1 MTANDAIKS
10 IKVMLGVAQVG
21 ETAETIDVQLAEAT
35 LTDGTRLEVDGE
47 FETGKQA
54 FVITSEGERVEAP
67 EGKHETTD
75 GMVFTMDRVGVI
87 TAIEKVEDG
96 EAESVNEVESS
107 ITLSKDLADTLVS
120 ALDSLSSK
128 IEAIEEGLNA
138 TNHAF
143 EAFSN
148 EPAAKKITN
157 NLSDMKQAETDLAS
171 NRFNSILQFRQETTK
186 HNPYKK

>member
-1 MTANDAIKS
+1 MCIRDS
-10 IKVMLGVAQVG
+10 
-21 ETAETIDVQLAEAT
+21 
-35 LTDGTRLEVDGE
+35 
-47 FETGKQA
+47 
-54 FVITSEGERVEAP
+54 
-67 EGKHETTD
+67 
-75 GMVFTMDRVGVI
+75 RVGVI
-87 TAIEKVEDG
+87 TAIEEVEDG
-96 EAESVNEVESS
+96 EAESVEEVESS

-138 TNHAF
+138 TNQAF

-157 NLSDMKQAETDLAS
+157 NLSDMKQAEGDLATD
-171 NRFNSILQFRQETTK
+171 RFNKILQFRQERTK

>member
-10 IKVMLGVAQVG
+10 IKVMLGVAQAG

-35 LTDGTRLEVDGE
+35 LTDGTRLEVDGD
-47 FETGKQA
+47 FEVGAQA

-87 TAIEKVEDG
+87 TAIEEVEDG
-96 EAESVNEVESS
+96 SAESVDEVVTSV
-107 ITLSKDLADTLVS
+107 TLSNDMVNTLVS

-128 IEAIEEGLNA
+128 IETIEEGLKA

-148 EPAAKKITN
+148 EPAGKKITN
-157 NLSDMKQAETDLAS
+157 NLNEVKQSETDFQNA
-171 NRFNSILQFRQETTK
+171 RFDKILQFRKETTK

>member
-10 IKVMLGVAQVG
+10 IKVMLGVAQAG
-21 ETAETIDVQLAEAT
+21 ETTETIDVQLAEAT
-35 LTDGTRLEVDGE
+35 LTDGTRLEVDGD
-47 FETGKQA
+47 FEVGAQA

-87 TAIEKVEDG
+87 TAIEEVEDG
-96 EAESVNEVESS
+96 SAESVEEVSTS
-107 ITLSKDLADTLVS
+107 VTLSNDMVNTLVS

-138 TNHAF
+138 TNQAF
-143 EAFSN
+143 SAFSN

-157 NLSDMKQAETDLAS
+157 NLSDIKQTESDLAA
-171 NRFNSILQFRQETTK
+171 NRFNKILQFRQETTK

>member
-1 MTANDAIKS
+1 M
-10 IKVMLGVAQVG
+10 
-21 ETAETIDVQLAEAT
+21 
-35 LTDGTRLEVDGE
+35 
-47 FETGKQA
+47 
-54 FVITSEGERVEAP
+54 
-67 EGKHETTD
+67 
-75 GMVFTMDRVGVI
+75 
-87 TAIEKVEDG
+87 
-96 EAESVNEVESS
+96 
-107 ITLSKDLADTLVS
+107 S